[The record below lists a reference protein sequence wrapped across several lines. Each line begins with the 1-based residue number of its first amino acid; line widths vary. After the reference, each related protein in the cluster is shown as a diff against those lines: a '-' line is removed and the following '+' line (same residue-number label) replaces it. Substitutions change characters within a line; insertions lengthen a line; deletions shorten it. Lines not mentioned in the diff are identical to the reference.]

1 MLCTGIPEYR
11 DAIPK
16 RFSGAGQLR
25 IRQEG
30 IMEHRG
36 PDEYRTK
43 DEGGEDQRQDAPAA
57 VVEYQPNGGDDLVP
71 PPEDRPADGELGAG
85 D

>member
-1 MLCTGIPEYR
+1 
-11 DAIPK
+11 
-16 RFSGAGQLR
+16 
-25 IRQEG
+25 
-30 IMEHRG
+30 MEHRG
-36 PDEYRTK
+36 PDEYPTK